1 MSSQAVSRTD
11 GRKTDAFIHN
21 IRSYGKLGNKTLF
34 RVMLV
39 IPSRTRP
46 LLATKRSALLLARRL
61 QHGSD
66 ILTCELCLFTSQDK
80 DSRFT
85 NKICFREACC
95 VHQGALF
102 EPGSDIENPLDGCA
116 KEKQIS
122 VKKQQPIDHDF

>member
-1 MSSQAVSRTD
+1 M
-11 GRKTDAFIHN
+11 
-21 IRSYGKLGNKTLF
+21 F
-34 RVMLV
+34 RAMLA
-39 IPSRTRP
+39 IQSRTRP
-46 LLATKRSALLLARRL
+46 LLATKRSALLLARGL

-95 VHQGALF
+95 VHQGALY